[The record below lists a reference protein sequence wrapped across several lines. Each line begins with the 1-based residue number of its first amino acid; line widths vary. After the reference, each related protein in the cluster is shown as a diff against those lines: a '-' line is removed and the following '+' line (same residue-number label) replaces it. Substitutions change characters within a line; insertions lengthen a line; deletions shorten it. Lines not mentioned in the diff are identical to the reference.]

1 MANKFLSCKGLL
13 KWHFFSPPSLTIR
26 SYWSDKATFKFLLR
40 LCHSYLK
47 VTHSTIKLI
56 ISMHLKASHVTNI
69 WWSQP
74 TSVDVLVF
82 FPCLMSVDL
91 CLPPAC
97 VTERFCSGFG
107 LFVLPSGLVPGSIV
121 IACGASTLL
130 HFQHPLYLLSFKSF
144 LLNCSWTKTKTKT
157 KNLGRTFVSYETV
170 FFRYNQCANSI
181 NMYLYSVA
189 LKFKV

>member
-1 MANKFLSCKGLL
+1 MA
-13 KWHFFSPPSLTIR
+13 FFSPSSLTIR

-144 LLNCSWTKTKTKT
+144 LLNCSWLDLCLLWNCILFFYLLFLVCFCDGGVFVGGTAYYR
-157 KNLGRTFVSYETV
+157 NRTVSHVFVFV
-170 FFRYNQCANSI
+170 LLNIIFVI
-181 NMYLYSVA
+181 IPG
-189 LKFKV
+189 